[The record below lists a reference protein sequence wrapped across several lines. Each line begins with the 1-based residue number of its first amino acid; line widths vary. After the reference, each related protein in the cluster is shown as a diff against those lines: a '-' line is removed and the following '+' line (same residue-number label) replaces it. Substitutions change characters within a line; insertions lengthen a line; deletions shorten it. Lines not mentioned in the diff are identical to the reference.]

1 MIYATNVSVREFPT
15 VVRALS
21 AETGTSVIFQDAY
34 VAGLSATGAFTL
46 CEVGHNAPAHM
57 QAGPKLAWYPG

>member
-1 MIYATNVSVREFPT
+1 M
-15 VVRALS
+15 
-21 AETGTSVIFQDAY
+21 IFQDAY

-57 QAGPKLAWYPG
+57 QAGPKLAWYARVDTPPTGRKESVVVQ